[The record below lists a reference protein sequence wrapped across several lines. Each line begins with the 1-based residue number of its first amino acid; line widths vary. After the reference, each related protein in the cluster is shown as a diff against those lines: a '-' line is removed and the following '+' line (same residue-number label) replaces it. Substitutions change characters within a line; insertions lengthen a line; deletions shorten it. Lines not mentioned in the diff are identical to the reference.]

1 VTWRR
6 RSKRARRWL
15 VFSLARALSLPLL
28 LLPVPLALALGRGIG
43 RLAFLVAGR
52 LRRRASTQL
61 EAALGLGVDES
72 HRLARE
78 VFCQAGMVGA
88 ELVLLPRLRSQL
100 ADYVELAEPERAV
113 LHAALAEGRGL
124 LFVSAHLGSWEL
136 LAQRIALEVQPAASL
151 ARKAP
156 NPFLGAWLERTRA
169 LGGLATINRGDPGAA
184 RRMLAT
190 LRGNGVLGVLIDQD
204 TRVDSVHVPF
214 FGRLA
219 ATPTAA
225 AELALRRELPVVV
238 GFIERRAQGH
248 RVRLERLELGS
259 AASAPDPVAALTA
272 LLSQRIED
280 AIRARPEA
288 WVWFHARWATPAPRD
303 PVEAG
308 RASP

>member
-6 RSKRARRWL
+6 RYKRARRWI
-15 VFSLARALSLPLL
+15 VFQLARALLAPLL
-28 LLPVPLALALGRGIG
+28 LLPLPVALTFGRGVG
-43 RLAFLVAGR
+43 RLAFLVAVR
-52 LRRRASTQL
+52 LRRRAAAQL
-61 EAALGLGVDES
+61 EAALGLGVVQAR
-72 HRLARE
+72 RLARE

-100 ADYVELAEPERAV
+100 AEYVELAEPERAV

-151 ARKAP
+151 ARKSP

-169 LGGLATINRGDPGAA
+169 RGGLSTINRGDPGAA

-238 GFIERRAQGH
+238 GFIERRARGH
-248 RVRLERLELGS
+248 RVRLERLELGP
-259 AASAPDPVAALTA
+259 AASARDPVAALTA
-272 LLSQRIED
+272 LLSARIE
-280 AIRARPEA
+280 AAVRARPEA
-288 WVWFHARWATPAPRD
+288 WVWFHARWATPDPRD
-303 PVEAG
+303 AGEAG
-308 RASP
+308 RTSP